1 MIDILMATYNGE
13 NFLSTQI
20 ESIICQTF
28 KDWHLFIQDDC
39 STDNTLSIIN
49 EYAKKDSRITLI
61 RNNKKLGPG
70 KNFLSLLQY
79 STADYVAFCDQD
91 DYWFENKLEILF
103 QNIKNYD
110 NSKPILL
117 VSDCLVWQYPSN
129 TISKNYNFAKPKTIN
144 DTFFMGGM
152 QGCLTLFNRAVKN
165 ILDKKYEYIWL
176 HDHYLLL
183 TAMTFGKIYYI
194 KQPLMLYRQHNSN
207 TTAHFSQKHLGEL
220 SKKIT
225 ENRFL
230 LKTELFKETEEFF
243 RINKDN
249 MSSIN
254 KVAYTKFINLK
265 KMSYFKRLVHLIFSK
280 YTIGGSSHSYFIL
293 KVILKPKFIG

>member
-39 STDNTLSIIN
+39 STDNTLSIID
-49 EYAKKDSRITLI
+49 EYVKRDSRITLI
-61 RNNKKLGPG
+61 ENNAKLGPG
-70 KNFLSLLQY
+70 KNFLSLLQH
-79 STADYVAFCDQD
+79 STAEYVAFCDQD

-103 QNIKNYD
+103 QNIKNCD
-110 NSKPILL
+110 NSKPVLL

-144 DTFFMGGM
+144 DIFFMGGM
-152 QGCLTLFNRAVKN
+152 QGCLTVFNRALKN
-165 ILDKKYEYIWL
+165 ILDRKYKYIWL

-183 TAMTFGKIYYI
+183 SAMTFGKIYYI
-194 KQPLMLYRQHNSN
+194 QQPLMLYRQHNSN
-207 TTAHFSQKHLGEL
+207 TTAHFSQKQLSEL

-230 LKTELFKETEEFF
+230 SKSELFLETEEFF

-249 MSSIN
+249 MTTIN
-254 KVAYTKFINLK
+254 KKAYIKFINLK

-293 KVILKPKFIG
+293 KVIMKPKFIG